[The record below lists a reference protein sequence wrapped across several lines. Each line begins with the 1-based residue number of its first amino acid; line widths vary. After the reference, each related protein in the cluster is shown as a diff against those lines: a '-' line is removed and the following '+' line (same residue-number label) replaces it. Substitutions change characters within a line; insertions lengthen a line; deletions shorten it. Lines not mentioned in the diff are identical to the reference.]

1 MQLFRKLF
9 SSWIQFVYH
18 TFDRVVINGY
28 LDFFRAESHVVVFFQ
43 QLLQEP
49 VITKAVLRRRTAEYV
64 RWIEAYA
71 RKQKI
76 PLIWVPRDA
85 KGKHLKHE
93 DVVGPALKRVRR
105 AKRFGVYYIL
115 MSMEQGRTFR
125 SIQLRHDTKD
135 PNYRMIRPEF
145 CRYRHYY
152 FYIYDPI
159 LGAMAL
165 RVGSFLPFQVC
176 AYLNGHEFIARY
188 LTLHKISYTQADNA
202 FTAVAEPKALQRAA
216 NQFQAKTIRP
226 RLNYW
231 SLVLGPKF
239 SAKEKLACKGLHRS
253 WAIQQVEYCWNVVF
267 KRHWPIRHIFER
279 CCELSLYSFTADRI
293 GQIFGHRTTRRLH
306 GKLQTILERIEHGRH
321 VFRAYWKNSF
331 LKQYEKWRT
340 YLRLEVVCNHLPD
353 LNLRK
358 GLDILE
364 EARRSFEGI
373 LDRFA
378 ANQARNFN
386 VHGQDDLLAR
396 LAKPVRLGKSKMA
409 GIRLD
414 QVRMMRLLEVLLR
427 RGAGSLGGWTAKELR
442 NAILDAFE
450 LKSRQYSPGAIRYDL
465 RKLRAHH
472 LIQRIPHTQRYR
484 LTTKGQKTAILTSL
498 LRKRV
503 YGPLAA
509 SAFVHRP
516 APEPIPTSRI
526 ESAYRKADQA
536 FDQLMHAMAA

>member
-28 LDFFRAESHVVVFFQ
+28 LDFFRAESHVVVFFKEV
-43 QLLQEP
+43 LHEP
-49 VITKAVLRRRTAEYV
+49 VITKKVLRRRTAEYV
-64 RWIEAYA
+64 QWIKAYA
-71 RKQKI
+71 GKNEI
-76 PLIWVPRDA
+76 PLIWVPRI
-85 KGKHLKHE
+85 KGKPVSHE
-93 DVVGPALKRVRR
+93 AVVGTALERARR
-105 AKRFGVYYIL
+105 AQRFGVYYIL

-125 SIQLRHDTKD
+125 SIQLDHDTTD
-135 PNYRMIRPEF
+135 PNYRMIRSEF
-145 CRYRHYY
+145 CRFRHYY

-165 RVGSFLPFQVC
+165 RVGAFLPFQVC

-188 LTLHKISYTQADNA
+188 LTLHRISYTKADNA
-202 FTAVAEPKALQRAA
+202 FKAVADPKALQRAA
-216 NQFQAKTIRP
+216 NQFKAKTIRS

-231 SLVLGPKF
+231 SFVLAPKF
-239 SAKEKLACKGLHRS
+239 SAKEKLACKGLRRS
-253 WAIQQVEYCWNVVF
+253 WSIQQVEYCWNVVF

-279 CCELSLYSFTADRI
+279 SCELSLYSFTADRI
-293 GQIFGHRTTRRLH
+293 GQIFGHRTTRYLK
-306 GKLQTILERIEHGRH
+306 GKLQTVLERIPHGRH

-340 YLRLEVVCNHLPD
+340 YLRLEMVSNNLPD

-358 GLDILE
+358 GLDNLE
-364 EARRSFEGI
+364 EIREVSQGI

-396 LAKPVRLGKSKMA
+396 LAKRVRLGKSKIA
-409 GIRLD
+409 GIRID

-427 RGAGSLGGWTAKELR
+427 RGAGSLGGWTAKELQK
-442 NAILDAFE
+442 AILDAFE
-450 LKSRQYSPGAIRYDL
+450 LKPGQYPLSAIRYDL

-484 LTTKGQKTAILTSL
+484 LTTKGQKTAILTTL
-498 LRKRV
+498 LRNRV
-503 YGPLAA
+503 YKPLAA

-516 APEPIPTSRI
+516 ASEPMPDSRI
-526 ESAYRKADQA
+526 EAAYRKVDLAFEELMQA
-536 FDQLMHAMAA
+536 IAA